1 MADNAALSPPGDDAA
16 ALWERH
22 FRDPEAAFADA
33 HALLDAAVDSPGT
46 RAWCNVDDRVPPSVL
61 HGAIR
66 WKRSAGS
73 TPRAKASRPSGD
85 RRGVLLAEIGAARLA
100 IIERSAIAARD
111 RLLALY
117 RGSAAGARTAG
128 PVLAVERDRR
138 RALLH
143 RSDGRCDPL
152 PVRSARDAAWR
163 RALAAAPDHHV
174 EPGGGARHGGRLCAG
189 VRARRSSARR
199 SRALRQS
206 AARDVRAVQLRGS
219 AERHRCA
226 RACAGGYRA
235 DARGRGERAAARRRR
250 ITTWPSRPRSSRGTG
265 ASTRRR
271 AAPKPR
277 ARSTRIFRR
286 IQ

>member
-1 MADNAALSPPGDDAA
+1 MGTPFSRSRGGIRGRAQAA
-16 ALWERH
+16 RC
-22 FRDPEAAFADA
+22 RRRFAG
-33 HALLDAAVDSPGT
+33 HARLVQI
-46 RAWCNVDDRVPPSVL
+46 DDRVPPPVL
-61 HGAIR
+61 HGQ
-66 WKRSAGS
+66 SAGS
-73 TPRAKASRPSGD
+73 EAMDRRRERDLRGRGRPSRRPACRNRRCPACDHRAIGDPRARP
-85 RRGVLLAEIGAARLA
+85 IARA
-100 IIERSAIAARD
+100 V
-111 RLLALY
+111 
-117 RGSAAGARTAG
+117 RGSAAGARAAG

-163 RALAAAPDHHV
+163 RALAAAPDHDV
-174 EPGGGARHGGRLCAG
+174 EPGGRAHHGGRLCAG

-235 DARGRGERAAARRRR
+235 DACGRGERTAAIRAESLHGHRRRDPR
-250 ITTWPSRPRSSRGTG
+250 AERALRRGGALRRNRPRDLRGFSR
-265 ASTRRR
+265 RL
-271 AAPKPR
+271 
-277 ARSTRIFRR
+277 
-286 IQ
+286 Q